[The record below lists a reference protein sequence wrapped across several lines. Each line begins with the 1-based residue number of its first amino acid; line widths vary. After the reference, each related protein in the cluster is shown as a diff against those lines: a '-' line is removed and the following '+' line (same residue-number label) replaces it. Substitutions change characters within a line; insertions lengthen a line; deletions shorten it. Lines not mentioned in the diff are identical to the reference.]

1 MATGEQ
7 LLSLLRAMRRAL
19 EEMDLS
25 ALRKTSASAVEVTAM
40 DDGEDTFNIALI
52 SHVLSKLLSKSHCW
66 DMKRKKR
73 FIQATL
79 VKVDK
84 CISSVEGN
92 DLQSYSKS
100 MKDILNVMRELEST
114 DKRYIGDLEDKAR
127 VKLASRLYAQGFS
140 LSRAVAITGASKR
153 DLQAYTGRTLIA
165 DRSGKT
171 KPLDERLRH
180 LRELFSSTMLA
191 DGNGAWSC

>member
-171 KPLDERLRH
+171 KPLDERLKA
-180 LRELFSSTMLA
+180 LRQLFSSTMLA